1 MVTRESSDRFGGRL
15 DPVTSLGALSAV
27 FVAFLAS
34 AAVLLWLS
42 PVRTTVGSVRLLP
55 GAIPLSTAGVD
66 PTAVLAAVDTGLA
79 RIYVTG
85 VPAALLLVGALSSL
99 LGRGRT
105 WTLGVG
111 AACGVLA
118 AGTLTVLTGCHCG
131 PGSTTMLWQ
140 SAASMAPIAL
150 APATALVPVAA
161 LIGSV

>member
-1 MVTRESSDRFGGRL
+1 MATYESGDRFGGRF
-15 DPVTSLGALSAV
+15 DPATSLGALLAV

-34 AAVLLWLS
+34 AVVLLWLS
-42 PVRTTVGSVRLLP
+42 PVRATVGSVRLLP
-55 GAIPLSTAGVD
+55 DAIPLSTAGVD
-66 PTAVLAAVDTGLA
+66 PAAVLVAVDTGLA

-85 VPAALLLVGALSSL
+85 VPAVLLLAGALFSL
-99 LGRGRT
+99 LGGGRT

-111 AACGVLA
+111 TACGVLA

-140 SAASMAPIAL
+140 SAASVAPIAL